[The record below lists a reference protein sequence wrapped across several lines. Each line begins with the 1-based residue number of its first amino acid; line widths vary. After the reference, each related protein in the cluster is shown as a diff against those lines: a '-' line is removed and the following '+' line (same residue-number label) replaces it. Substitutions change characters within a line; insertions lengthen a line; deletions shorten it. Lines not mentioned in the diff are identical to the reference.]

1 MGNRP
6 DLDTLYDTLM
16 NEEDARSCA
25 DIPGSACTNVPSNFF
40 RQVAATTLTGLG
52 DALTNPKTTLAWLM
66 GMVGAPVGLIACLVP
81 IRESGSLLPQLFIAA
96 QIRHLPLRK
105 GIWIF
110 GSLAQA
116 SALIAMGIVAWLAE
130 GTLAGMLIV
139 ACLVA
144 FSLARGLCSVA
155 GKDVIGKTVP
165 KRRRGRLND
174 VAGSLTGWLTL
185 AFGIAC
191 MVWPPDDGDTL
202 FYPGLLFVGATL
214 WLCAAWVFRGIEEVP
229 GATEGGR
236 NGVSAALSR
245 LQLLRDD
252 TPFRRFVIAR
262 ALLLCTALSAPF
274 YVILAQDL
282 HSGVGMLGA
291 FLVANGLAGS
301 LSSMVWG
308 RLADRSSRRVMI
320 AAALLGSLLGPVVL
334 LVDHLAVLPQA
345 LQAGLFPVAFFVLGV
360 AHNGVRIGRK
370 TYVLDL
376 GGGNRRT
383 DYVAVSNSVI
393 GLVLL
398 ATGLFGLLGP
408 MIGAAGML
416 LLLSLIGLAGA
427 IFALRLPE
435 LFMY

>member
-1 MGNRP
+1 MATRP
-6 DLDTLYDTLM
+6 DLDTLYDALM
-16 NEEDARSCA
+16 AEEDARSCA
-25 DIPGSACTNVPSNFF
+25 DIPGSACTSVPGNFF

-66 GMVGAPVGLIACLVP
+66 GMVGAPVGLIAWLVP
-81 IRESGSLLPQLFIAA
+81 VRESGSLLPQLFIAA
-96 QIRHLPLRK
+96 QIRHLSLRK
-105 GIWIF
+105 GVWVF

-116 SALIAMGIVAWLAE
+116 AALIAMGLAAWLAD
-130 GTLAGMLIV
+130 GALAGALII

-165 KRRRGRLND
+165 KRRRGRLNGL
-174 VAGSLTGWLTL
+174 AGSLSGGLVL

-191 MVWPPDDGDTL
+191 MVWPPRDDDTL
-202 FYPGLLFVGATL
+202 FYAGLLVASALL
-214 WLCAAWVFRGIEEVP
+214 WLAAAWVFRGIDEVP

-236 NGVSAALSR
+236 NGIAAALGR
-245 LQLLRDD
+245 LRLLRDD
-252 TPFRRFVIAR
+252 VPFRRFVIAR

-274 YVILAQDL
+274 YVLLAQAL
-282 HSGVGMLGA
+282 HSGLSMLGA

-320 AAALLGSLLGPVVL
+320 GAAVLGSLLGPLVL
-334 LVDHLAVLPQA
+334 VIDHMKVLPEN
-345 LQAGLFPVAFFVLGV
+345 LQPWLFPVAFFVLGV
-360 AHNGVRIGRK
+360 AHAGVRIGRK

-376 GGGNRRT
+376 GGGQRRT
-383 DYVAVSNSVI
+383 DYVAISNSVI

-398 ATGLFGLLGP
+398 ATGLFGLLGS

-416 LLLSLIGLAGA
+416 LLLSLVGLAGA
-427 IFALRLPE
+427 MFALRLPE
-435 LFMY
+435 R

>member
-1 MGNRP
+1 MATRP
-6 DLDTLYDTLM
+6 DLDTLYDALM
-16 NEEDARSCA
+16 DEEDARSCA
-25 DIPGSACTNVPSNFF
+25 DIPGSACTNVPANFF

-66 GMVGAPVGLIACLVP
+66 GMVGAPVGLIAWLVP
-81 IRESGSLLPQLFIAA
+81 VRESGSLLPQLFIAA

-105 GIWIF
+105 GVWIF

-116 SALIAMGIVAWLAE
+116 AALIAMGLIAWLAE
-130 GTLAGMLIV
+130 GALAGGLIL

-165 KRRRGRLND
+165 KRRRGRLNGL
-174 VAGSLTGWLTL
+174 AGSLSGGLVL

-191 MVWPPDDGDTL
+191 MVWPPGDDDTI
-202 FYPGLLFVGATL
+202 FYTALLAVSALL
-214 WLCAAWVFRGIEEVP
+214 WLVAALVFRGIDEVP
-229 GATEGGR
+229 GATQGGR
-236 NGVSAALSR
+236 NGIAAALRR
-245 LQLLRDD
+245 LKLLRDD
-252 TPFRRFVIAR
+252 LPFRRFVIAR

-274 YVILAQDL
+274 YVLLAQAL
-282 HSGVGMLGA
+282 HSGAGMLGA

-308 RLADRSSRRVMI
+308 RLADRSSRRAMI
-320 AAALLGSLLGPVVL
+320 GAALLGSLLGPLVL
-334 LVDHLAVLPQA
+334 AIDQFKVLPEYVQPW
-345 LQAGLFPVAFFVLGV
+345 LFPVAFFVLGV
-360 AHNGVRIGRK
+360 AHAGVRIGRK

-376 GGGNRRT
+376 GGGERRT
-383 DYVAVSNSVI
+383 DYVAISNSVI

-398 ATGLFGLLGP
+398 ATGLFGLLGS

-427 IFALRLPE
+427 IFAVRLPE
-435 LFMY
+435 L